1 MYAGTLIVP
10 HLSVASPKPPPM
22 KKVLIIDD
30 APAIL
35 EIVDFILSREGFEV
49 FTSLTGVDIENLIG
63 LYQPDVI
70 LLDVKL
76 PGKSGIEVCLEI
88 KHLSGAPVIFFSAH
102 ADKDEI
108 MKECDASAFIK
119 KPFDIKDL
127 INTVRMWAN

>member
-1 MYAGTLIVP
+1 
-10 HLSVASPKPPPM
+10 M

-35 EIVDFILSREGFEV
+35 EIVDCILSREGFEV
-49 FTSLTGVDIENLIG
+49 FTSLTGMNVENLIT

-76 PGKSGIEVCLEI
+76 PGKSGVEVCEEI
-88 KHLSGAPVIFFSAH
+88 KYISAAPVIFLSAH
-102 ADKDEI
+102 ADKNEI

-119 KPFDIKDL
+119 KPFDINDL
-127 INTVRMWAN
+127 INTVRVWAN